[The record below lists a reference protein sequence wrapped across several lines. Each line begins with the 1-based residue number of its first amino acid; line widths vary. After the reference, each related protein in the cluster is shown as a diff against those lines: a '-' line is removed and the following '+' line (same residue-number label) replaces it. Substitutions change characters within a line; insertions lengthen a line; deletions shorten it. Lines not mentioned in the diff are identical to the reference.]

1 MVNRF
6 LFLLLFMTTFWGYSQ
21 KTSTKETEP
30 KLNPLAPSTAA
41 FYSAILPGLGQAYNK
56 KYWKVP
62 IVYAAIGTS
71 VYFYVQRNNQYTNF
85 RDAYKLRLQGSSD
98 NYPFFSDSQLINAM
112 KTVKKDR
119 DLLLMVSIGIYAL
132 NIVDAVVDAHLK
144 SFNVNEKLTFSPT
157 LIQDINTVNTM
168 ALTVTYKF

>member
-1 MVNRF
+1 MKQF
-6 LFLLLFMTTFWGYSQ
+6 LFLLLFITAFWGYSQ
-21 KTSTKETEP
+21 KTPTKETTP
-30 KLNPLAPSTAA
+30 IINPLAPSTAA

-62 IVYAAIGTS
+62 IVYAALGTS
-71 VYFYVQRNNQYTNF
+71 VYFYAQRNNQYTDF
-85 RDAYKLRLQGSSD
+85 RDAYKLRLQGATD
-98 NYPFFSDSQLINAM
+98 DYPFFSDTQLINAM
-112 KTVKKDR
+112 KSVKKDR
-119 DLLLMVSIGIYAL
+119 DLLLMISIGVYAL

-157 LIQDINTVNTM
+157 LIQDINAANTM